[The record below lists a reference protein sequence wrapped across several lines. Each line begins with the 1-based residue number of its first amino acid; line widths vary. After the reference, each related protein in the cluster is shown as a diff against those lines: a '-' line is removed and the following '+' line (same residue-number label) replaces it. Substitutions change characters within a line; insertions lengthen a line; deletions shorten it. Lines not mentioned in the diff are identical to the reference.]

1 MNKKR
6 VTFRADDSFIEELNE
21 ILEDINSKNP
31 NKKEFGVKNIVWN
44 FMKDY
49 AKTQPYGLIWQNKRI
64 NERLD
69 EIAKEMEDLEKE
81 KNELLAKYKLNE
93 GIINNKKLDDYKD
106 KYTLQLEEAK
116 KDYLKRANVFG
127 DKIDKNEILEKVLEQ
142 YPEIRKE
149 DLLEILQKNS

>member
-6 VTFRADDSFIEELNE
+6 VTFRADDSFIEEFNE

-49 AKTQPYGLIWQNKRI
+49 AKTQPYGFIWQNKRI

-127 DKIDKNEILEKVLEQ
+127 DKIDKNEILEKVLKQ

-149 DLLEILQKNS
+149 DLLEILQKK

>member
-31 NKKEFGVKNIVWN
+31 NKKEFGVKNIVWD
-44 FMKDY
+44 FMKEY
-49 AKTQPYGLIWQNKRI
+49 TKTQPYGLVWQNKRI

-81 KNELLAKYKLNE
+81 KNELLAKYKINE
-93 GIINNKKLDDYKD
+93 GLLNNKKLDDYKD

-116 KDYLKRANVFG
+116 DSYLKRVKSFG
-127 DKIDKNEILEKVLEQ
+127 DKIDKNEILEKVLEK
-142 YPEIRKE
+142 YPEIRKD
-149 DLLEILQKNS
+149 DLLEIL